1 MNQEHIVII
10 GASAA
15 GLSCAHT
22 LVSNNFTGTI
32 TVISAEQ
39 AMPYNKC
46 LLADYCS
53 GSKQFDEILTRG
65 AQYFAEHKINVR
77 LGSKVV
83 AINRELRYV
92 ELHTGQR
99 LSYSKLVLAI
109 GTQPRNL
116 PGLIGISGVYNFHTM
131 EDVDGILCYVKEH
144 QPKEAIV
151 IGGGLSGLE
160 AADALL
166 AHGIQVTL
174 VERSTSLIP
183 GMLDAQSAE
192 FLRNKALQAG
202 VEILADAQVTQ
213 IQHDQG
219 YITGIQLVGGREIA
233 CQLLIVAIGNHAQT
247 ELIAAAGITNEQGG
261 IVVDE
266 YMRTNDQYILAAG
279 DCIIT
284 RNALTDTAVRSTLWP
299 DAIAQGR
306 VAALTILDKQTAYSG
321 IVPCVTSCLFGAPL
335 YCAGDVTTVEGMQV
349 ITHRQDDCYRRIIVD
364 ADKRVQGFCLINDR
378 SMLPMLRR
386 ALMTQTP
393 IDISVLRYSPTGHSG

>member
-22 LVSNNFTGTI
+22 LVSNNFQGKITI
-32 TVISAEQ
+32 ITAEKSL
-39 AMPYNKC
+39 PYNKC

-53 GSKQFDEILTRG
+53 GIKGFDEILTRG
-65 AQYFAEHKINVR
+65 AEYFVTHNIK
-77 LGSKVV
+77 LHLDTKVV
-83 AINRELRYV
+83 SINREQQYV
-92 ELHTGQR
+92 EIHTGKR
-99 LSYSKLVLAI
+99 IRYGKLVIAF
-109 GTQPRNL
+109 GTIPRNVAGTT
-116 PGLIGISGVYNFHTM
+116 GLSGLYNFHTM
-131 EDVDGILCYVKEH
+131 QDVDGILGYISEH
-144 QPKEAIV
+144 APKQAVV

-166 AHGIQVTL
+166 AHGIHVTIL
-174 VERSTSLIP
+174 ERSNTLIP
-183 GMLDAQSAE
+183 GMLDEQSAE
-192 FLRNKALQAG
+192 FLRKKAEHAG
-202 VEILADAQVTQ
+202 VQISTQVQ
-213 IQHDQG
+213 VAALLQVQG
-219 YITGIQLVGGREIA
+219 VVTGVQLTDDRVIS
-233 CQLLIVAIGNHAQT
+233 CQLLILAIGNQTQT
-247 ELIAAAGITNEQGG
+247 ELIANAGIVHEHGG
-261 IVVDE
+261 IMVDE
-266 YMRTNDQYILAAG
+266 FMRTNDHNVFAAG
-279 DCIIT
+279 DCVIT
-284 RNALTDTAVRSTLWP
+284 RHALTGRAVRSTLWP